1 MRLLWVGLLTG
12 LVATPLWSN
21 DVYRSVDAQGNVSY
35 SDRPE
40 GENVEKVVMSLPR
53 GSAPPGARLAASPV
67 PAPVPAPE
75 APAPAASAPGE
86 PAPDDAE
93 QRARNC
99 EIATERMERYSVSQ
113 RLYRTLPDGEREYLN
128 DAETDDARARAAAEV
143 EQWCAP

>member
-1 MRLLWVGLLTG
+1 VRLLWVGLLTG

-21 DVYRSVDAQGNVSY
+21 DVWRSVDAQGNVRY

-40 GENVEKVVMSLPR
+40 GENVEKVVISLPR
-53 GSAPPGARLAASPV
+53 GSASPGTRQAAT
-67 PAPVPAPE
+67 PAPVPEAQ
-75 APAPAASAPGE
+75 APAPAASAPAE

-143 EQWCAP
+143 ERWCAP